1 MAHPLF
7 HLAARLEKRRTRART
22 LRAQDL
28 AQTDPHLA
36 RDVGLHYRPAPKVRV
51 EQW

>member
-28 AQTDPHLA
+28 VQSDPHLA
-36 RDVGLHYRPAPKVRV
+36 RDVGLPHRPAPKVRV
-51 EQW
+51 DLW